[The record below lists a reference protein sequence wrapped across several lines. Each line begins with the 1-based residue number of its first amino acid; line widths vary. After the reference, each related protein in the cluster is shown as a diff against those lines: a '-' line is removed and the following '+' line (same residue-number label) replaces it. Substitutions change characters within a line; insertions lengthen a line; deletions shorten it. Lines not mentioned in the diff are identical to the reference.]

1 MGVSVREKQLD
12 SLLEQWDGAIS
23 IDGRSSVNVQ
33 LEARLTEAQWV
44 WPDIGGDL
52 SVFAGY
58 IGGRLPEGDDLSGQL
73 EKLKVSDLYLAW
85 GCSQG
90 DAVALAAFATHFDEM
105 VEGAVRRFAKQ
116 GLDVEE
122 AKQKVLEYILFPTGK
137 RAAAISLYGGHGSLK
152 GYLGVTVVREVLRMI
167 KANKK
172 MPAVDMQ
179 DPGVMLADVSD
190 DPELQ
195 MLKNRYRTEFKS
207 AFQDAMT
214 GLDPSD
220 RNLLRY
226 YYVSDLTLTQ
236 IAAISGVK
244 HNTVS
249 RRLAKVRSTLLTS
262 TRDGLLAMAGVD
274 QHQFDS
280 IVRLVQSQ
288 LNVSMYRILKPSEEG
303 QDSEQ

>member
-1 MGVSVREKQLD
+1 M
-12 SLLEQWDGAIS
+12 
-23 IDGRSSVNVQ
+23 NVQ
-33 LEARLTEAQWV
+33 LEARLAEAQWV